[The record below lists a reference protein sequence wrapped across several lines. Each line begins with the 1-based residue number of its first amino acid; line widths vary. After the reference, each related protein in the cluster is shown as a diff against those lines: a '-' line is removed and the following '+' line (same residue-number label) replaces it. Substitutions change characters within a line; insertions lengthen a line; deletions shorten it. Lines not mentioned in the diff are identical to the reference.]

1 MHTVALL
8 KAIHKG
14 GRTMVIVEHDM
25 DAMFELAQ
33 NITVLSEGRKLA
45 VGTADEIQRN
55 PAVQQAYLGD
65 PEA

>member
-1 MHTVALL
+1 
-8 KAIHKG
+8 
-14 GRTMVIVEHDM
+14 MVIVEHDM

-45 VGTADEIQRN
+45 VGSADEIQRN